1 VRVFNGRF
9 LRETSG
15 LFIYLFHLENF
26 LAVID
31 DTPAEIEIEG
41 KRYSCQIVSVQ
52 GLEVQIA
59 TEKNLGQAVAEA
71 KIQTNLWFLLELLR
85 KKFEESIS
93 SVSGKFKMSEKL
105 FNGLIS

>member
-1 VRVFNGRF
+1 MITSVQLIPEFIRALQQEIDTLKKGKGGSTVRVFNGRLF
-9 LRETSG
+9 RETSG

-26 LAVID
+26 LAIID

-59 TEKNLGQAVAEA
+59 IEKNLGQTIAGA
-71 KIQTNLWFLLELLR
+71 KI
-85 KKFEESIS
+85 
-93 SVSGKFKMSEKL
+93 
-105 FNGLIS
+105 